1 MHEKSRVKPQ
11 PTVVLPPLSA
21 DPGPEPA
28 ALNYRILVR
37 KYLPVALLLIILGAF
52 AGLAALITDTPMY
65 KARVLLEIQNFSAN
79 LSGSSASPILVS
91 DDQGGVNLETQIRLL
106 QSGPVVGEVVDN
118 MLKQPAPA
126 PVRPDVFAKLR
137 HRARRASADPK
148 AILEQGVMTAA
159 DSFDARPVNGT
170 RLVELSCEST
180 HPALAAAF
188 LNNVASRF
196 IQETDRSRTESAEKT
211 NQWLTQRFED
221 TKVKLQQA
229 EVNLR
234 NFVAKSGNIFADPD
248 HTLDDVKLT
257 QLQGDLA
264 KAQTDRIAKQAR
276 YQTALNSKPESVPE
290 IAADDTYQTLRSKL
304 EDLRNQRTILSETLT
319 PKHYKIQRLDA
330 QEQELLASEKDEI
343 TAVMNRLRNEY
354 EDAARHEK
362 LLASAYASQGGQVNA
377 QAGNAAQYIA
387 LKRDVDNLR
396 QMYDTTLQRINQSG
410 APGSLPIAPIRLV
423 EPCSPPSAPYKPRPA
438 TTIGF
443 GIVAGL
449 ALSVGF
455 AFLRERADRSVKA
468 PGTARILLNI
478 PELGVIPAAGKLP
491 RNANRGLFVGVK
503 RQQPLSIS
511 GQIFS
516 GTPVA
521 EDRSVVH
528 AAWEQGVSMLAESFR
543 TTLASLMR
551 EAGTGTSSKAIM
563 ITSPQAGDGKTTI
576 TSNLGMALAES
587 GRRVVIVDADFRRPR
602 IAKVFGIS
610 GSTTLEALI
619 GGTSPVAD
627 YPLDRIAVE
636 TSTSGLWILPSYP
649 SETHISRLIYSPRL
663 PLILDRLRREFDVVL
678 LDVPPI
684 LELADARVIGQ
695 FVDGVALVIR
705 AGETDRESAL
715 AACQC
720 LADDGV
726 PLLGSVLNNLDPRW
740 GKQGSYGYY
749 YNSR

>member
-1 MHEKSRVKPQ
+1 M
-11 PTVVLPPLSA
+11 
-21 DPGPEPA
+21 
-28 ALNYRILVR
+28 
-37 KYLPVALLLIILGAF
+37 
-52 AGLAALITDTPMY
+52 
-65 KARVLLEIQNFSAN
+65 
-79 LSGSSASPILVS
+79 
-91 DDQGGVNLETQIRLL
+91 
-106 QSGPVVGEVVDN
+106 
-118 MLKQPAPA
+118 
-126 PVRPDVFAKLR
+126 
-137 HRARRASADPK
+137 
-148 AILEQGVMTAA
+148 
-159 DSFDARPVNGT
+159 
-170 RLVELSCEST
+170 
-180 HPALAAAF
+180 AAAF
-188 LNNVASRF
+188 LNNVANRF

-211 NQWLTQRFED
+211 NKWLTQRFED

-229 EVNLR
+229 EANLR

-304 EDLRNQRTILSETLT
+304 EDLRSQRAILSETLT

-330 QEQELLASEKDEI
+330 QEQELLAAEKDEI

-362 LLASAYASQGGQVNA
+362 LLASAYAAQGGQVNA

-423 EPCSPPSAPYKPRPA
+423 EPCSPPSAPYKPRPT

-455 AFLRERADRSVKA
+455 AFLREKTDRSVKA
-468 PGTARILLNI
+468 PGAARILLNI

-491 RNANRGLFVGVK
+491 QSTNRGLFAGVK
-503 RQQPLSIS
+503 RQAPLSIS
-511 GQIFS
+511 GQTLS
-516 GTPVA
+516 GATVA

-543 TTLASLMR
+543 ATLASLVR
-551 EAGTGTSSKAIM
+551 EAGVGTSSKAIM
-563 ITSPQAGDGKTTI
+563 ITSPKAGDGKTTI
-576 TSNLGMALAES
+576 TSNLGIALAES
-587 GRRVVIVDADFRRPR
+587 GRRVVVVDTDFRRPR

-610 GSTTLEALI
+610 GDTTLEALLE
-619 GGTSPVAD
+619 GTSPVAD
-627 YPLDRIAVE
+627 YPLKRIAVE
-636 TSTSGLWILPSYP
+636 TSTLGLWILPSYP

-663 PLILDRLRREFDVVL
+663 PLILDR
-678 LDVPPI
+678 
-684 LELADARVIGQ
+684 
-695 FVDGVALVIR
+695 
-705 AGETDRESAL
+705 
-715 AACQC
+715 
-720 LADDGV
+720 
-726 PLLGSVLNNLDPRW
+726 
-740 GKQGSYGYY
+740 
-749 YNSR
+749 